1 MNTRHLTF
9 VYPPFYFN
17 LDLDQY
23 SQMTGADYPE
33 VDENEIIK
41 KLDEAEEGDTMS
53 LLDQEMDD
61 LEYEEEEEEIIDDGE
76 EIVGEIDGI

>member
-1 MNTRHLTF
+1 
-9 VYPPFYFN
+9 
-17 LDLDQY
+17 
-23 SQMTGADYPE
+23 MTGADYPE

-41 KLDEAEEGDTMS
+41 KLDETEEGDTMS

-61 LEYEEEEEEIIDDGE
+61 LEYEEEEEEEIVDDGE